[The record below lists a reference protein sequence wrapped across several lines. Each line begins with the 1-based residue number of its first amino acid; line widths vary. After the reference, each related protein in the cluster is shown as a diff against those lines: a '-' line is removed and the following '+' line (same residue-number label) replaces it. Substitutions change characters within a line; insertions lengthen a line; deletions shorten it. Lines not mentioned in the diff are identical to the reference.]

1 MENNKIILFTKQNLL
16 SLGIKNLLSMNNK
29 PFLVEMCDDFGQ
41 FSNGHM
47 IILDNSLLP
56 DDNILYHPKQLKKLK
71 KSHPYIPIILYTRET
86 LLNTEH
92 LFDLGINA
100 IVYKNRH
107 DSHTTLLSYIDLLL
121 KHPTIIIRDH
131 FNRSEIFSL
140 KEKEMEILNLICQGM
155 RNKDIAKRLCL
166 SIPTVRRLYLKSL

>member
-1 MENNKIILFTKQNLL
+1 
-16 SLGIKNLLSMNNK
+16 
-29 PFLVEMCDDFGQ
+29 
-41 FSNGHM
+41 M

-100 IVYKNRH
+100 IVYKNK
-107 DSHTTLLSYIDLLL
+107 HTLIQPFYPILTSYS
-121 KHPTIIIRDH
+121 
-131 FNRSEIFSL
+131 N
-140 KEKEMEILNLICQGM
+140 
-155 RNKDIAKRLCL
+155 
-166 SIPTVRRLYLKSL
+166 IPL